1 MKDSMVTLAVD
12 YPLLNMFWT
21 MLMIFLWVLWFM
33 LLFRIIGDIFS
44 DDELGGWGK
53 AGWTAFVILLPFLG
67 VFVYLIARGRSMGER
82 ELKRVRKNE
91 EQFRSYVRET
101 ASTGGGQA
109 DELAR
114 LAELKDRGA
123 ITEAEFAQAK
133 AKVLAT

>member
-1 MKDSMVTLAVD
+1 MKDSMVYLAVD

-82 ELKRVRKNE
+82 ELNRVRKNE

-101 ASTGGGQA
+101 ASTGSSQA
-109 DELAR
+109 EELAR

-123 ITEAEFAQAK
+123 ITDAEFAQAK